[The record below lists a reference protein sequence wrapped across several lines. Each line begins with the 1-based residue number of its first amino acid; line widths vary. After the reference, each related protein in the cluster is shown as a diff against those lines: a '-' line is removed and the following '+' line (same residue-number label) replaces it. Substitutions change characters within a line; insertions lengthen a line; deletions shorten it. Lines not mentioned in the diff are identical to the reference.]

1 MLTIAGACQLS
12 DRLGVAP
19 PLLLLAVGIVVG
31 FLPVVPAIVIEPDLV
46 LQGVLPPLLYSA
58 AASIPAI
65 NLRRE
70 LGAVA
75 ILAVGLVAVSSL
87 VVGLFLAWVIPGL
100 SLGWGVAMGAVLSP
114 TDAVATSIV
123 RRSGVSGRVVT
134 VLEGEGLFNDATALV
149 ILSSATAAATA
160 GSVTVGQV
168 LGGFLTSV
176 LVALAVGWLVGEV
189 TLRVRARLTDS
200 TVDTVVSFTV
210 PFLAAIPAEQLG
222 GSGLVAAVV
231 AGVVTGYRGPRLLP
245 PAHRVNGRQNW
256 HTVELVLEGFIF
268 LVMGLELFG
277 VVEEVGTSGPGVATA
292 VAVALGAGA
301 LTVVVRAG
309 VVAPMLGYL
318 RRRIDH
324 RASTWQAAQEVKR
337 AFAKR
342 CQAIADGDEEAMSH
356 VPWDRAGRRGRRRP
370 TRLVTVPPRWDPRRR
385 RSVAARWRRTG
396 ADVDYFAGQP
406 LGPRE
411 GTVIVWAGM
420 RGAVT
425 LAAAQTLPTTAPQR
439 PFLLLV
445 AILVAAGSLVVQGL
459 TLGVVIRL
467 VRPAMAGRADAE
479 EREALVALLVTTA
492 KDTVLGAPPGG
503 PDARDADGLLPP
515 PSSSAPAAG
524 RDHPTAADGAG
535 AAAPRRPISLE
546 AVVAAAQ
553 TRLKEADAR
562 LKALDVVRA
571 QRVAVLDVRDEGIYC
586 SSTIDYALGRLDY
599 EEIMLTTRPA

>member
-1 MLTIAGACQLS
+1 M
-12 DRLGVAP
+12 
-19 PLLLLAVGIVVG
+19 
-31 FLPVVPAIVIEPDLV
+31 
-46 LQGVLPPLLYSA
+46 
-58 AASIPAI
+58 
-65 NLRRE
+65 
-70 LGAVA
+70 
-75 ILAVGLVAVSSL
+75 
-87 VVGLFLAWVIPGL
+87 
-100 SLGWGVAMGAVLSP
+100 
-114 TDAVATSIV
+114 
-123 RRSGVSGRVVT
+123 
-134 VLEGEGLFNDATALV
+134 
-149 ILSSATAAATA
+149 
-160 GSVTVGQV
+160 
-168 LGGFLTSV
+168 
-176 LVALAVGWLVGEV
+176 
-189 TLRVRARLTDS
+189 
-200 TVDTVVSFTV
+200 
-210 PFLAAIPAEQLG
+210 
-222 GSGLVAAVV
+222 
-231 AGVVTGYRGPRLLP
+231 
-245 PAHRVNGRQNW
+245 
-256 HTVELVLEGFIF
+256 
-268 LVMGLELFG
+268 
-277 VVEEVGTSGPGVATA
+277 
-292 VAVALGAGA
+292 
-301 LTVVVRAG
+301 
-309 VVAPMLGYL
+309 
-318 RRRIDH
+318 
-324 RASTWQAAQEVKR
+324 
-337 AFAKR
+337 
-342 CQAIADGDEEAMSH
+342 
-356 VPWDRAGRRGRRRP
+356 
-370 TRLVTVPPRWDPRRR
+370 
-385 RSVAARWRRTG
+385 AARWRRTG
-396 ADVDYFAGQP
+396 ADIDYFAGQP

-411 GTVIVWAGM
+411 GAVIVWAGM